1 MTNAQSTNQ
10 AHNVNNNVSEKYDT
24 SLDINRYVQHTVQKV
39 FAHEL

>member
-24 SLDINRYVQHTVQKV
+24 SLDINRYHCTAYGTES
-39 FAHEL
+39 FCA